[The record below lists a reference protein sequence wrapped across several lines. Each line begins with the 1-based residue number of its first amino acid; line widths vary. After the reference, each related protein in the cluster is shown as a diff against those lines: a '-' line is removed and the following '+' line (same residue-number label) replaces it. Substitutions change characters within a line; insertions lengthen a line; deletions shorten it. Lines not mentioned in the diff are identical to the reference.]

1 MLIYRASTL
10 PNLEGLYA
18 VMVELY
24 GNGRHVHFL
33 VCGPPNLAL
42 TRRYHRNPSGDEC
55 LISHILHHTTIR
67 SCMDNIC
74 RHCHYICL
82 CVPFP
87 SPIHSP
93 KHDAVKNSRPRDG
106 TCLINTDKD

>member
-1 MLIYRASTL
+1 MLIYRALIL

-42 TRRYHRNPSGDEC
+42 TRRYHRSFTGTISGD
-55 LISHILHHTTIR
+55 
-67 SCMDNIC
+67 
-74 RHCHYICL
+74 
-82 CVPFP
+82 
-87 SPIHSP
+87 
-93 KHDAVKNSRPRDG
+93 KNTSKLP
-106 TCLINTDKD
+106 

>member
-24 GNGRHVHFL
+24 GNGRHVQFL

-42 TRRYHRNPSGDEC
+42 TRA
-55 LISHILHHTTIR
+55 T
-67 SCMDNIC
+67 
-74 RHCHYICL
+74 
-82 CVPFP
+82 
-87 SPIHSP
+87 
-93 KHDAVKNSRPRDG
+93 
-106 TCLINTDKD
+106 TDKLPAR